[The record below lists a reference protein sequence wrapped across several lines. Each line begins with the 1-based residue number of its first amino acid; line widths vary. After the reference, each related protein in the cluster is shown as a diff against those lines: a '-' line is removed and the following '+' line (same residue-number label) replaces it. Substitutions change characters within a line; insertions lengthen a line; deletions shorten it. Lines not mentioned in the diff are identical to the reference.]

1 MTEEDKLNP
10 VLYDYFKKYG
20 LKPSETDSGY
30 IIHRDGGL
38 SNVPPHATDA
48 NKADPSKESF
58 RVYRDNWNR
67 DFLSLDLSNP
77 ADLFRLNAYEH
88 IGSEVQGA
96 DLDLELA
103 RRKDIINNAFEAF
116 KLTYNSEAM
125 KLKRLQA
132 IGMNPQL
139 TGLENA
145 SQADI
150 GKVEGNEGIGA
161 AAQQNA
167 LTKEQQDREY
177 KLNLATSVIDGIV
190 SVVGSCF
197 SMGTTLASTLADVA
211 TKKVQLRNMTKQ
223 GEVLDNE
230 IQSSKSA
237 AASSALNVLNSA
249 SQFAENLA
257 LGHLSSQFVDKDIA
271 TVTSS
276 DISTALDPAGISDFG
291 KWTSDP
297 VANAAISKQLN
308 AYRQN
313 PDTLR
318 HAWQARRDSERARR
332 EMISEVDTYGTT
344 VQDIQRT
351 LSPLQKIQIE
361 TSYELSKLQKES
373 AEAKREYLAAI
384 DVGAAAD
391 SFNANSDAV
400 TAKARLDAVENK
412 RKQILFDALSKMD
425 EAVMNDYNSLME
437 TYKKDGEI
445 PYWKTAA
452 FNLQLQ
458 QVQTL
463 RSILMGENGFVDN
476 TQTAVGAG
484 LNILN
489 NITDF
494 FTFD

>member
-1 MTEEDKLNP
+1 MAFNPYNRPYNPDKWVEDVEGVLIPPGPVHGYQEPADHDKLA
-10 VLYDYFKKYG
+10 
-20 LKPSETDSGY
+20 
-30 IIHRDGGL
+30 
-38 SNVPPHATDA
+38 NV
-48 NKADPSKESF
+48 ADPTKDSLY
-58 RVYRDNWNR
+58 VYRKNWNEW
-67 DFLSLDLSNP
+67 LNSLDLSNP
-77 ADLFRLNAYEH
+77 ADLFQLNAYEH

-103 RRKDIINNAFEAF
+103 RRQSAINNAFEYF

-139 TGLENA
+139 VGLEN
-145 SQADI
+145 SSNADI

-177 KLNLATSVIDGIV
+177 KLNLATSIIDGIT
-190 SVVGSCF
+190 SVAGACF
-197 SMGTTLASTLADVA
+197 SMGTSLASTLADVA
-211 TKKVQLRNMTKQ
+211 LKKVNLRNMTKQ
-223 GEVLDNE
+223 GQILDNE
-230 IQSSKSA
+230 IQSSKFA
-237 AASSALNVLNSA
+237 AATSALNTINSA

-257 LGHLSSQFVDKDIA
+257 LGQLSSQFVDKDIA

-276 DISTALDPAGISDFG
+276 DMSTALDPAGISDFG

-318 HAWQARRDSERARR
+318 NAWQARRDSERARR

-344 VQDIQRT
+344 VQEIQRT
-351 LSPLQKIQIE
+351 LSPLLKIQLE
-361 TSYELSKLQKES
+361 TNYELAKLQQES
-373 AEAKREYLAAI
+373 ADAKREYLAAI

-400 TAKARLDAVENK
+400 AAKARLDAVENK
-412 RKQILFDALSKMD
+412 RKQILFDALSNMD

-437 TYKKDGEI
+437 TYKRDGEI

-463 RSILMGENGFVDN
+463 RSILMGENGYVDN
-476 TQTAVGAG
+476 TETAVGTG
-484 LNILN
+484 LNILS

-494 FTFD
+494 FSFK